1 MLLRQVRIAYPL
13 GLRDGVLLALVHF
26 SKHSGRQGFIKHMA
40 QLLFSGLIT
49 KVDYLA
55 LCAHDTL
62 AVNMIHYVLGSRDS
76 GAARAMVGYPPQPHM
91 PHALQILSVQR
102 AMVGQFTAMR
112 QEQALQMA
120 TFAQV
125 MVSVLSTSLMGLAQS
140 GAPVPA
146 EQLHAV
152 AASLNAVG
160 NTLVASCAQL
170 NATHAM
176 MWNHPSAPPVMPTCP
191 HLEGAPFSGVLPQV
205 LPPGRWQQW
214 VPPSSSTWLPQQQQQ
229 QQQPWGL
236 PQPQPQQQQQQPQNY
251 FAQSQQPQQV
261 IAYPRAIPLSLPSIA
276 LRSLPPFPLPLPYQ
290 QQRAPPHH
298 QQPPPL
304 PQPLQAPLPAAAL
317 SYPVRRYVGGIEIK
331 CTQVL

>member
-1 MLLRQVRIAYPL
+1 MAYPL

-49 KVDYLA
+49 KKDYLA
-55 LCAHDTL
+55 LCDHDTL
-62 AVNMIHYVLGSRDS
+62 AVNVIHYVLGSRPIRFAPAS
-76 GAARAMVGYPPQPHM
+76 EPILHYHVSVCSSRRT
-91 PHALQILSVQR
+91 LQILSVQR
-102 AMVGQFTAMR
+102 AIVEQVTAMR
-112 QEQALQMA
+112 QEQAPQMA

-140 GAPVPA
+140 EAPVPA

-170 NATHAM
+170 NATVDALIGGGSGPSAIQQAM
-176 MWNHPSAPPVMPTCP
+176 MQNHADAPPIMPTCP

-205 LPPGRWQQW
+205 LPPVRGQQW
-214 VPPSSSTWLPQQQQQ
+214 
-229 QQQPWGL
+229 
-236 PQPQPQQQQQQPQNY
+236 QQPQNY
-251 FAQSQQPQQV
+251 FPQSQQPQQV
-261 IAYPRAIPLSLPSIA
+261 IAIPRAIPLSLPSIA

-317 SYPVRRYVGGIEIK
+317 SYPVRRYV
-331 CTQVL
+331 

>member
-1 MLLRQVRIAYPL
+1 MLLRQVRMAYPL

-26 SKHSGRQGFIKHMA
+26 SKHSGRQGFIKHVA

-49 KVDYLA
+49 KEDYLA
-55 LCAHDTL
+55 LCDNDTL
-62 AVNMIHYVLGSRDS
+62 AVNMIHYVLGSRDC

-125 MVSVLSTSLMGLAQS
+125 LVSVLSTSLMGLAQS
-140 GAPVPA
+140 GAPIPA

-160 NTLVASCAQL
+160 NTPVASCAQL
-170 NATHAM
+170 NATVDA
-176 MWNHPSAPPVMPTCP
+176 
-191 HLEGAPFSGVLPQV
+191 
-205 LPPGRWQQW
+205 
-214 VPPSSSTWLPQQQQQ
+214 
-229 QQQPWGL
+229 QP
-236 PQPQPQQQQQQPQNY
+236 QPQNY

-261 IAYPRAIPLSLPSIA
+261 
-276 LRSLPPFPLPLPYQ
+276 
-290 QQRAPPHH
+290 
-298 QQPPPL
+298 
-304 PQPLQAPLPAAAL
+304 
-317 SYPVRRYVGGIEIK
+317 
-331 CTQVL
+331 